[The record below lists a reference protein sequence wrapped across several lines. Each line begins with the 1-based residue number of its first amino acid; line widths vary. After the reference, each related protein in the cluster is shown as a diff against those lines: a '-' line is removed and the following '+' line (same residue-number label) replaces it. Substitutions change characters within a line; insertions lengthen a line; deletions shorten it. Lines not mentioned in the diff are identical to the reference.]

1 MKAIQELR
9 SLLVAER
16 IQLVEDLW
24 DSIAED
30 SGSLQLTDAQR
41 AELDRRLDDFEAAP
55 GAGDSWEE
63 VKRKLPRKP

>member
-9 SLLVAER
+9 SLPVAER

-55 GAGDSWEE
+55 GAGESWEE
-63 VKRKLPRKP
+63 VKRKLQRKP

>member
-9 SLLVAER
+9 SLPVAER

-41 AELDRRLDDFEAAP
+41 TELDRRLDDFEAAP
-55 GAGDSWEE
+55 GAGDSWEA
-63 VKRKLPRKP
+63 VKRKLQRKP

>member
-30 SGSLQLTDAQR
+30 SGSLPLTDSQL
-41 AELDRRLDDFEAAP
+41 AELDLRLDYFEAAL

-63 VKRKLPRKP
+63 VKRKLQRKP